1 MTLTNFYSQAILS
14 NTLTP
19 TTQQITGHLGYSD
32 DDIKTVLDDEDS
44 TRPFPV
50 DLVVIAR
57 HITEVRVQ
65 ATSHTRKRAALQHR
79 MQQLFQE
86 INIFDPDAWA
96 EEVEFFRGDITP
108 AIGKIF
114 QMATRLHGIVALPVS
129 IIAPPLVAMYPGM
142 ASASGLGSVCD
153 SVRISQRTKL
163 LERLRD
169 TWPSLNDISNMSWP
183 LLVAGVALADG
194 PAEDQEFVA
203 RCLDEAWRGPLNDI
217 TSLLGLE
224 KMRRFWRSGN
234 RGWED
239 CFGEPVP
246 Y

>member
-1 MTLTNFYSQAILS
+1 MTLTNSCSQAILS

-19 TTQQITGHLGYSD
+19 TDQLITGHLGYSD
-32 DDIKTVLDDEDS
+32 DDIRVVLDDEDS

-50 DLVVIAR
+50 DLVVIVR

-65 ATSHTRKRAALQHR
+65 ATSQTKSISALQHR
-79 MQQLFQE
+79 MQHLFQE
-86 INIFDPDAWA
+86 INAFDPVSWA
-96 EEVEFFRGDITP
+96 EEVEFFSGDVTP
-108 AIGKIF
+108 AIGQIF
-114 QMATRLHGIVALPVS
+114 QISTRLHAIVALPVS
-129 IIAPPLVAMYPGM
+129 IVSPPLVSLLPSVAN
-142 ASASGLGSVCD
+142 ASGLGNVCD

-169 TWPSLNDISNMSWP
+169 TWPSIHDKANMSWP
-183 LLVAGVALADG
+183 LLVAGVASADG

-203 RCLDEAWRGPLNDI
+203 RCLDELWRDPLVDI
-217 TSLLGLE
+217 APLLGLE

-239 CFGEPVP
+239 CFDEPVP
-246 Y
+246 W